1 MFHGKDSE
9 PDWINLDKV
18 AIPQADEQQRLLV
31 NLIYFM
37 NDRKPLPRFWYLPH
51 GKKAAVIMAG
61 DNHCSSPEVSAKT
74 EKVFVTHIEKSPP
87 NGSVDDWECVRSTSY
102 VYDGVAIDD
111 PLKYVSKGFE
121 LGVHVNSGCTDPWT
135 ASNAWMDSM
144 PIRSPAVQ
152 SEVPKLTAT
161 TDASLTLHCQ
171 QRMGY
176 PATY

>member
-1 MFHGKDSE
+1 MFHGMGID

-61 DNHCSSPEVSAKT
+61 DNHCSSPEMSAKT
-74 EKVFVTHIEKSPP
+74 EKVFITHIEKSPP
-87 NGSVDDWECVRSTSY
+87 NGSVEDWECVCSTSY
-102 VYDGVAIDD
+102 VYDGVTIDD

-121 LGVHVNSGCTDPWT
+121 LGAHVNSGCTDPWT
-135 ASNAWMDSM
+135 ADNVGWILCESA
-144 PIRSPAVQ
+144 PAVQ
-152 SEVPKLTAT
+152 NKVSKLTTT

-176 PATY
+176 PANY